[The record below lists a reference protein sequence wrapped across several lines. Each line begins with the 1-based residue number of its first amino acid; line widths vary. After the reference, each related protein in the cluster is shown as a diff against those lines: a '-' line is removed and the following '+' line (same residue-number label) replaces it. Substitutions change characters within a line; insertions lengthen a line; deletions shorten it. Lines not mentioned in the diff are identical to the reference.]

1 MSVARGKFIALEG
14 IDGAGTTTQLI
25 GLRDWLT
32 ETAGVSQATFEPSVG
47 PIGSYIRTILRGE
60 GDAPPSDALALLFAA
75 DRLDHL
81 AREVEPALSV
91 GEHVLTDRYIGSSL
105 AYQGSDSGYDWVQT
119 LNERALAPDLTLYL
133 RISASAAL
141 ERVTERD
148 GARRELFEHQD
159 ILERISAGY
168 DAIYLGRTEAHG
180 APVVTIDAT
189 QSIDAVFE
197 ECQRHVAALFVMD

>member
-1 MSVARGKFIALEG
+1 VSVARGKFVTLEG

-25 GLRDWLT
+25 ALRDWLT
-32 ETAGVSQATFEPSVG
+32 QTTGVCQATFEPSVG

-60 GDAPPSDALALLFAA
+60 GDAPPPDSLALLFAA
-75 DRLDHL
+75 DRLDHI
-81 AREVEPALSV
+81 AREVEPALSI
-91 GEHVLTDRYIGSSL
+91 GEHVLSDRYVGSSL
-105 AYQGSDSGYDWVQT
+105 AYQGSESGFDWVET

-141 ERVTERD
+141 ERITVRD

-168 DAIYLGRTEAHG
+168 DEIYLNRTEAHG
-180 APVVTIDAT
+180 CPVVTVDAT
-189 QSIDAVFE
+189 ASIDAVFE
-197 ECQRHVAALFVMD
+197 ECKRHVNALFVTD